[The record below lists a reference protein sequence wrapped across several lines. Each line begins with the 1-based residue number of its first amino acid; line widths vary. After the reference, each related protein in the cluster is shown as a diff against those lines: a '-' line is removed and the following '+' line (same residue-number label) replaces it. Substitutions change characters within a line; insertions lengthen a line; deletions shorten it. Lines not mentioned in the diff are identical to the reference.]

1 MQNRVQ
7 RRAPAT
13 SRYCKGMLLIQ
24 LISHKRLA
32 FLRRAKCHLLPFRV
46 LRSARGRPVR
56 QSSLFYF
63 PFFTR
68 KMQAESY
75 QSHAENLLQKLNSQR
90 ICGIF
95 VDSSLL
101 SRTGEVVFYH
111 SAILNAISSSTA
123 ILPIIAD
130 QYSHVTLNL
139 FFEYV
144 YLGVIS
150 NDVSI
155 RTYRELWNLG
165 RQLKLKNL
173 QNVLHPLTGVGDVF
187 SPSRKRSK
195 YPTLRKEKEAP
206 EKKKPRLVAKAS
218 TRIYNSPHS
227 KSDDSYTAPDRSGA
241 RFRIP
246 KSRLKCVKRKLFNLD

>member
-1 MQNRVQ
+1 MV
-7 RRAPAT
+7 
-13 SRYCKGMLLIQ
+13 S
-24 LISHKRLA
+24 
-32 FLRRAKCHLLPFRV
+32 
-46 LRSARGRPVR
+46 
-56 QSSLFYF
+56 
-63 PFFTR
+63 
-68 KMQAESY
+68 
-75 QSHAENLLQKLNSQR
+75 
-90 ICGIF
+90 
-95 VDSSLL
+95 
-101 SRTGEVVFYH
+101 
-111 SAILNAISSSTA
+111 AISSSTA

-195 YPTLRKEKEAP
+195 YPTLRKEK
-206 EKKKPRLVAKAS
+206 V
-218 TRIYNSPHS
+218 YFVH
-227 KSDDSYTAPDRSGA
+227 
-241 RFRIP
+241 
-246 KSRLKCVKRKLFNLD
+246 

>member
-1 MQNRVQ
+1 MN
-7 RRAPAT
+7 
-13 SRYCKGMLLIQ
+13 YIQ
-24 LISHKRLA
+24 S
-32 FLRRAKCHLLPFRV
+32 C
-46 LRSARGRPVR
+46 
-56 QSSLFYF
+56 
-63 PFFTR
+63 
-68 KMQAESY
+68 
-75 QSHAENLLQKLNSQR
+75 QSHAENLLRKLNSQR

-95 VDSSLL
+95 VDSSLI

-111 SAILNAISSSTA
+111 SAILNGNHYNKKSLRSFRFSAISSSTA

-173 QNVLHPLTGVGDVF
+173 QNMLHPFTGVGDVL
-187 SPSRKRSK
+187 SPSRKRTK
-195 YPTLRKEKEAP
+195 HPTLRKEKVFFYP
-206 EKKKPRLVAKAS
+206 
-218 TRIYNSPHS
+218 
-227 KSDDSYTAPDRSGA
+227 
-241 RFRIP
+241 
-246 KSRLKCVKRKLFNLD
+246 